1 MRLLT
6 ARWVFPVATPP
17 ISDGAV
23 AVEAGRIV
31 GVGARAD
38 METAWPAASRWDL
51 EGAAL
56 LPGLVNCHTHLELGS
71 LLPAGTPE
79 SFVPWVVR
87 LIEARRGTSDTAQ
100 ARTAEAGA
108 QALLRSG
115 TTAVGEVSTAGQSL
129 VPLLRAGLRGVVYRE
144 ILGLAPE
151 AAADRLA
158 AARADTQ
165 AMVETAD
172 GSALAIGLS
181 PHSPYALSEE
191 LLRGCAELVA
201 RTGVAPAIHVAESPE
216 ESEFLTTGE
225 GPILRSLY
233 PAVGCLEPP
242 PRGRARSA
250 VAYLAGLGVLAWRP
264 LLVHAVHVDEA
275 DCRMMARAGVRV
287 AHCPRSN
294 ARLSCGVA
302 PIPRLLA
309 HGIPV
314 GLGTDSLA
322 SAASLDLW
330 DEMRAALAAHAGRLD
345 PSAALEMGTLGGA
358 RALGMADRVGSLE
371 AGKDADLIAVDAR
384 GIRAANPVG
393 SLLAGVRGED
403 VLLSLIAGEIRHN
416 RAEMVACA

>member
-1 MRLLT
+1 MRILR

-17 ISDGAV
+17 IADGAV

-38 METAWPAASRWDL
+38 VEAAWPDAPGWNLGDT
-51 EGAAL
+51 AL
-56 LPGLVNCHTHLELGS
+56 LPGLVNCHTHLEIGP
-71 LLPAGTPE
+71 LPPEASPE

-87 LIEARRGTSDTAQ
+87 LIEAQRATSDTAQ
-100 ARTAEAGA
+100 ARTAEAGV

-115 TTAVGEVSTAGQSL
+115 TTAVGAVSTAGQSL
-129 VPLLRAGLRGVVYRE
+129 LPLLRAGLRGVVYRE
-144 ILGLAPE
+144 VLGLAPE

-165 AMVETAD
+165 AMRATAD
-172 GSALAIGLS
+172 GSLLTIGLS

-191 LLRGCAELVA
+191 LLRGCAGLVA
-201 RTGVAPAIHVAESPE
+201 WTGVAPAIHAAESPE
-216 ESEFLTTGE
+216 ESEFLTTAE

-233 PAVGCLEPP
+233 PAVGCLDPP
-242 PRGRARSA
+242 PRGRARSV

-275 DCRMMARAGVRV
+275 DCRTMTRGGVRV

-294 ARLSCGVA
+294 ARLSRGVA
-302 PIPRLLA
+302 PVPRLLE

-322 SAASLDLW
+322 SASSLDLW

-371 AGKDADLIAVDAR
+371 AGKDADLIAVAA
-384 GIRAANPVG
+384 GGVRAADPVG
-393 SLLAGVRGED
+393 SLVAEVRGRD
-403 VLLSLIAGEIRHN
+403 VLLSLIAGEIRYN
-416 RAEMVACA
+416 RAEVVACA

>member
-1 MRLLT
+1 
-6 ARWVFPVATPP
+6 
-17 ISDGAV
+17 
-23 AVEAGRIV
+23 
-31 GVGARAD
+31 
-38 METAWPAASRWDL
+38 
-51 EGAAL
+51 
-56 LPGLVNCHTHLELGS
+56 
-71 LLPAGTPE
+71 
-79 SFVPWVVR
+79 
-87 LIEARRGTSDTAQ
+87 
-100 ARTAEAGA
+100 
-108 QALLRSG
+108 
-115 TTAVGEVSTAGQSL
+115 
-129 VPLLRAGLRGVVYRE
+129 VVYRE
-144 ILGLAPE
+144 ILGLAPA

-165 AMVETAD
+165 AMGEIAD